1 MIREAVAKSRA
12 TIAEVTVLAESLEG
26 GAGPQIDKALQEAQT
41 ILQEIRSRNLVNRQT
56 SAEQELREAIV
67 LLGRMREEAL
77 PVRDNNVL
85 VAGLTTRLKDLMN
98 RVADLGIQMG
108 KAEASSAAADAL
120 TARNRASAS
129 LGAVED
135 IQVIRFLPA
144 SSFIRKLIEIFLL
157 QNQLRNGT
165 ISNYLSVS
173 SQLVSKATEL
183 LENAQSALRKLGEEV
198 DRVNTAKESL
208 EQALEDRENALAESQ
223 SKLAEAQRHADKL
236 TRQAADLDLL
246 LTDTRQT
253 SENAVSAANSYKNIV
268 DGNSISKINGY
279 AKRTHLN
286 LFKFPQ
292 QPSTRP

>member
-1 MIREAVAKSRA
+1 MFEHPAVSDLYLKKRCNKRKLFTLVIREAVAKSRA

-144 SSFIRKLIEIFLL
+144 SSFMRKLIEFFTAKSVEERDH
-157 QNQLRNGT
+157 QQLPVCVVAAGEQGHGIAGERA
-165 ISNYLSVS
+165 VS
-173 SQLVSKATEL
+173 S
-183 LENAQSALRKLGEEV
+183 AQTRRRSRSRQHGQRESGTGAGGQGKRLG
-198 DRVNTAKESL
+198 
-208 EQALEDRENALAESQ
+208 
-223 SKLAEAQRHADKL
+223 
-236 TRQAADLDLL
+236 
-246 LTDTRQT
+246 
-253 SENAVSAANSYKNIV
+253 
-268 DGNSISKINGY
+268 
-279 AKRTHLN
+279 
-286 LFKFPQ
+286 
-292 QPSTRP
+292 